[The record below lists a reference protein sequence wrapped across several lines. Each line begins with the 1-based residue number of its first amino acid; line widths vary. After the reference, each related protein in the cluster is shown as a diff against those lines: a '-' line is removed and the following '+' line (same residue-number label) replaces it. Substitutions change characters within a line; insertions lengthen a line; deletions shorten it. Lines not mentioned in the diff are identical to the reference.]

1 MISDFVYDHI
11 VGLTVV
17 GIVIVLFTSVG
28 LPLFIQ
34 WSPGEQKLTGYI
46 YSVGDEWG
54 DKTVGHI
61 RFSEYAGEDSQPKFC
76 VKKKDGEFLKELAGS
91 GKKVFIKIPAGFSLA
106 PVWDCA
112 IPAEIEIIE
121 EEK

>member
-1 MISDFVYDHI
+1 MISDFAYDHI

-34 WSPGEQKLTGYI
+34 WNPGEQKLTGYI

-54 DKTVGHI
+54 I
-61 RFSEYAGEDSQPKFC
+61 RQLGILGFQNMLARIRNLSSA
-76 VKKKDGEFLKELAGS
+76 LKR
-91 GKKVFIKIPAGFSLA
+91 KIVSF
-106 PVWDCA
+106 
-112 IPAEIEIIE
+112 
-121 EEK
+121 